1 MNTGSRIRVYVHDS
15 HASHDE
21 WTGGMID
28 ETSALVCG
36 LHDYHSVVD
45 ASTPRICVGL

>member
-1 MNTGSRIRVYVHDS
+1 MNIGRHIRMYAHDS
-15 HASHDE
+15 RASHGG

-36 LHDYHSVVD
+36 LHGCHRIVD
-45 ASTPRICVGL
+45 ASSPRLCVGF